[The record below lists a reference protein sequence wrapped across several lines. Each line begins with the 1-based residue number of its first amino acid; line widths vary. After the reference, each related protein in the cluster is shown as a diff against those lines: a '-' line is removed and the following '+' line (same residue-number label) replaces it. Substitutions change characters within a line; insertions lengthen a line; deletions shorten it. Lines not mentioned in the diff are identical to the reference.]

1 MKLGI
6 DQNTKK
12 PENDIS
18 EDELDLVEDSDEQDD
33 DDDDDK
39 KGKSKFPLIIAAVA
53 VVTIGII
60 ASGMLF
66 SSKDDNT
73 PIETDQTEYI
83 QQTETDTLA
92 TEHETTP
99 MPGVKDNDNMQ
110 NSDHLDQSTDFLRDL
125 SGVEIPINYNVKSID
140 YTRDYVNYTRRRA
153 SMDEGME
160 LYWIDIDYNG
170 KKYRCTIP
178 FWRYKAMSDT
188 GICVVQIEVLS
199 LEGGEKVISNMI
211 VVDSIEE

>member
-12 PENDIS
+12 PGDDIS
-18 EDELDLVEDSDEQDD
+18 EDELDLVEDAEDQDD
-33 DDDDDK
+33 DEPT
-39 KGKSKFPLIIAAVA
+39 GKSKLPLIIGAVA

-60 ASGMLF
+60 AAGIMLSNR
-66 SSKDDNT
+66 SSS
-73 PIETDQTEYI
+73 QTETETQEYY
-83 QQTETDTLA
+83 QQTETA
-92 TEHETTP
+92 ETEHETTP
-99 MPGVKDNDNMQ
+99 MPGNANNDNMQ

-125 SGVEIPINYNVKSID
+125 SGVSIPIDYNVKSID
-140 YTRDYVNYTRRRA
+140 YVRDYVNYTRRRA

-178 FWRYKAMSDT
+178 FWRYKSMSDT
-188 GICVVQIEVLS
+188 GICVVQMEVLS

>member
-12 PENDIS
+12 PGDDIS
-18 EDELDLVEDSDEQDD
+18 EDELDLVEDAEDQDD
-33 DDDDDK
+33 DEPA
-39 KGKSKFPLIIAAVA
+39 GKSKLPLIIVAVA

-60 ASGMLF
+60 AAGIMF
-66 SSKDDNT
+66 SNRSSS
-73 PIETDQTEYI
+73 QTETEPQEYY
-83 QQTETDTLA
+83 QQTETA
-92 TEHETTP
+92 ETEHETTP
-99 MPGVKDNDNMQ
+99 MPGNANNDNMQ

-125 SGVEIPINYNVKSID
+125 SGVSIPIDYNVKSID
-140 YTRDYVNYTRRRA
+140 YVRDYVNYTRRRA

-178 FWRYKAMSDT
+178 FWRYKSMSDT
-188 GICVVQIEVLS
+188 GICVVQMEVLS

>member
-12 PENDIS
+12 PGDDIS
-18 EDELDLVEDSDEQDD
+18 EDELDLVEDAEDQDD
-33 DDDDDK
+33 DEPA
-39 KGKSKFPLIIAAVA
+39 GKSKLPLIIGAVA

-60 ASGMLF
+60 AAGIMF
-66 SSKDDNT
+66 SNCSSS
-73 PIETDQTEYI
+73 QTETEPQEYY
-83 QQTETDTLA
+83 QQTETA
-92 TEHETTP
+92 ETEHETTP
-99 MPGVKDNDNMQ
+99 MPGNANNDNMQ

-125 SGVEIPINYNVKSID
+125 SGVSIPIDYNVKSID
-140 YTRDYVNYTRRRA
+140 YVRDYVNYTRRRA

-178 FWRYKAMSDT
+178 FWRYKSMSDT
-188 GICVVQIEVLS
+188 GICVVQMEVLS

>member
-12 PENDIS
+12 PGDDIS
-18 EDELDLVEDSDEQDD
+18 EDELDLVEDAEDQDD
-33 DDDDDK
+33 DEPA
-39 KGKSKFPLIIAAVA
+39 GKSKLTLIIGAVA
-53 VVTIGII
+53 VVTIVII
-60 ASGMLF
+60 AAGIMF
-66 SSKDDNT
+66 SNRSSS
-73 PIETDQTEYI
+73 QTETEPQEYY
-83 QQTETDTLA
+83 QQTETA
-92 TEHETTP
+92 ETEHETTP
-99 MPGVKDNDNMQ
+99 MPGNANNDNMQ

-125 SGVEIPINYNVKSID
+125 SGVSIPIDYNVKSID
-140 YTRDYVNYTRRRA
+140 YVRDYVNYTRRRA

-178 FWRYKAMSDT
+178 FWRYKSMSDT
-188 GICVVQIEVLS
+188 GICVVQMEVLS

>member
-12 PENDIS
+12 PGDDIS
-18 EDELDLVEDSDEQDD
+18 EDELDLVEDAEDQDD
-33 DDDDDK
+33 DEPA
-39 KGKSKFPLIIAAVA
+39 GKSKLTLIIGAVA

-60 ASGMLF
+60 AAGIMF
-66 SSKDDNT
+66 SNRSSS
-73 PIETDQTEYI
+73 
-83 QQTETDTLA
+83 QTETEPQEYYQQAETA
-92 TEHETTP
+92 ETEHETTP
-99 MPGVKDNDNMQ
+99 MPGNANNDNMQ

-125 SGVEIPINYNVKSID
+125 SGVSIPIDYNVKSID
-140 YTRDYVNYTRRRA
+140 YVRDYVNYTRRRA

-178 FWRYKAMSDT
+178 FWRYKSMSDT
-188 GICVVQIEVLS
+188 GICVVQMEVLS

>member
-12 PENDIS
+12 PGDDIS
-18 EDELDLVEDSDEQDD
+18 EDELDLVEDAEDQDD
-33 DDDDDK
+33 DEPA
-39 KGKSKFPLIIAAVA
+39 GKSKLPLIIGAVA

-60 ASGMLF
+60 AAGIMLSNR
-66 SSKDDNT
+66 SSS
-73 PIETDQTEYI
+73 QTETEPQEFY
-83 QQTETDTLA
+83 QQTETEE

-99 MPGVKDNDNMQ
+99 MPGNANNDNMQ

-125 SGVEIPINYNVKSID
+125 SGVSIPIDYNVKSID
-140 YTRDYVNYTRRRA
+140 YVRDYVNYTRRRA

-178 FWRYKAMSDT
+178 FWRYKSMSDT
-188 GICVVQIEVLS
+188 GICVVQMEVLS

>member
-12 PENDIS
+12 PGDDIS
-18 EDELDLVEDSDEQDD
+18 EDELDLVEDAEDQDD
-33 DDDDDK
+33 DEPA
-39 KGKSKFPLIIAAVA
+39 GKSKLPLIIGAVA

-60 ASGMLF
+60 AAGIMISNR
-66 SSKDDNT
+66 SSS
-73 PIETDQTEYI
+73 QTETEPQEYY
-83 QQTETDTLA
+83 QQTETA
-92 TEHETTP
+92 ETEHKTTP
-99 MPGVKDNDNMQ
+99 MPGNANNDNMQ

-125 SGVEIPINYNVKSID
+125 SGVSIPIDYNVKSID
-140 YTRDYVNYTRRRA
+140 YVRDYVNYTRRRA

-178 FWRYKAMSDT
+178 FWRYKSMSDT
-188 GICVVQIEVLS
+188 GICVVQMEVLS